1 MRAESAK
8 KRKYAISLWVSIRK
22 KIRMSMKQKLRPLV
36 ILVILGAIGGG
47 IWFWQSKRDTASD
60 NELLL
65 YGNVD
70 IRQVELAFND
80 SERVA
85 DLLAEE
91 GDRLKKGQLLAKLE
105 TERFELAVARADA
118 QVKNQEQVVARLE
131 AGTRPEEIRKAK
143 ADVAAGEAALD
154 DAERTYKRI
163 SVLVPQKAASVQN
176 LDDARAAV
184 NSARARLNALNAV
197 LDLAIAGP
205 RKEDI
210 AAAKALLQRYE
221 AELALARR
229 DLKNALLYA
238 PTDGIVQNRILEVGD
253 MASPQKPVYTVAL
266 TDPLWVRAYISEPD
280 LGKIR
285 EGMKAVVTT
294 DSFPNK
300 QYEGRIGFISP
311 TAEFTP
317 KPVETTQIRTKL
329 VYQVRVFVKNPNDE
343 LRLGMPA
350 TVRVQLDQ
358 PRPIKDQPSTAD
370 SAAGQIQ

>member
-1 MRAESAK
+1 MA
-8 KRKYAISLWVSIRK
+8 
-22 KIRMSMKQKLRPLV
+22 MKQRLRAAF
-36 ILVILGAIGGG
+36 ILALLCTIGGG
-47 IWFWQSKRDTASD
+47 IWFWQSKQDTVSD
-60 NELLL
+60 NVLLL

-80 SERVA
+80 RERIA
-85 DLLAEE
+85 DLLVEE
-91 GDRLKKGQLLAKLE
+91 GDHIIKGQLLAKLE

-118 QVKNQEQVVARLE
+118 QVKSQEQVVARLE
-131 AGTRPEEIRKAK
+131 AGTRHEEIRKAK

-154 DAERTYKRI
+154 DAQRTYKRI
-163 SVLVPQKAASVQN
+163 SALVPQKAASVQN
-176 LDDARAAV
+176 LDDARATA
-184 NSARARLNALNAV
+184 NSARARLAALKAV

-210 AAAKALLQRYE
+210 AAAKALLKRYE

-229 DLKNALLYA
+229 DLKNAYLYA
-238 PTDGIVQNRILEVGD
+238 PTAGIVQNRILEIGD
-253 MASPQKPVYTVAL
+253 MASPQKPVYTVAF

-285 EGMKAVVTT
+285 EGMKAAATT

-317 KPVETTQIRTKL
+317 KPVETTDIRTKL

-358 PRPIKDQPSTAD
+358 PHPIKGQQPNGE
-370 SAAGQIQ
+370 SAAGQIKR

>member
-1 MRAESAK
+1 
-8 KRKYAISLWVSIRK
+8 
-22 KIRMSMKQKLRPLV
+22 MSMKQKLRPLV

-238 PTDGIVQNRILEVGD
+238 PTDGIVQNRILEIGD
-253 MASPQKPVYTVAL
+253 MASPQKPVYTVAF
-266 TDPLWVRAYISEPD
+266 TNPLWVRAYVSEPD

-285 EGMKAVVTT
+285 EGMKATVTT

-317 KPVETTQIRTKL
+317 KPVETTQVRTKL
-329 VYQVRVFVKNPNDE
+329 VYQVRVFVENPNDE

-350 TVRVQLDQ
+350 TVQFEVGANE
-358 PRPIKDQPSTAD
+358 TA
-370 SAAGQIQ
+370 SLMYL

>member
-1 MRAESAK
+1 
-8 KRKYAISLWVSIRK
+8 
-22 KIRMSMKQKLRPLV
+22 
-36 ILVILGAIGGG
+36 
-47 IWFWQSKRDTASD
+47 
-60 NELLL
+60 
-65 YGNVD
+65 
-70 IRQVELAFND
+70 
-80 SERVA
+80 
-85 DLLAEE
+85 
-91 GDRLKKGQLLAKLE
+91 
-105 TERFELAVARADA
+105 VARADA
-118 QVKNQEQVVARLE
+118 QVKTQEQVVARPE

-238 PTDGIVQNRILEVGD
+238 PTDGIVQNRILEVGN

-266 TDPLWVRAYISEPD
+266 IDPLWVRAYVSEPD

-329 VYQVRVFVKNPNDE
+329 VYQVRIFVKNPNDE

-358 PRPIKDQPSTAD
+358 PRPIKDQPSNGD
-370 SAAGQIQ
+370 SAVP

>member
-1 MRAESAK
+1 M
-8 KRKYAISLWVSIRK
+8 AIKHRLCAVY
-22 KIRMSMKQKLRPLV
+22 
-36 ILVILGAIGGG
+36 ILVILGMIGGG
-47 IWFWQSKRDTASD
+47 IWFWQSKQDTVSG
-60 NELLL
+60 NELML

-80 SERVA
+80 SERIA
-85 DLLAEE
+85 DLLVEE
-91 GDRLKKGQLLAKLE
+91 GDRIKKGQLLAKLE

-118 QVKNQEQVVARLE
+118 QVKTQEQVVARLV
-131 AGTRPEEIRKAK
+131 AGTRIEEIRKAK
-143 ADVAAGEAALD
+143 ADVAAGAAALD

-163 SVLVPQKAASVQN
+163 SVLVPQKAASVQS
-176 LDDARAAV
+176 LDDARAAA
-184 NSARARLNALNAV
+184 NSARARLNASQAV

-210 AAAKALLQRYE
+210 AAAKALLKRYE
-221 AELALARR
+221 AELALARH
-229 DLKNALLYA
+229 DLKNAFLHA

-253 MASPQKPVYTVAL
+253 MASPQKPVFTVAL
-266 TDPLWVRAYISEPD
+266 ADPLWVRAYISEPD

-285 EGMKAVVTT
+285 EGMKAAVTT
-294 DSFPNK
+294 DSFPAK
-300 QYEGRIGFISP
+300 QYEGWIGFISP

-317 KPVETTQIRTKL
+317 KPVETTEIRTKL

-358 PRPIKDQPSTAD
+358 PRSVKGQQPAGD
-370 SAAGQIQ
+370 SAAGKMEDEDTAQNR